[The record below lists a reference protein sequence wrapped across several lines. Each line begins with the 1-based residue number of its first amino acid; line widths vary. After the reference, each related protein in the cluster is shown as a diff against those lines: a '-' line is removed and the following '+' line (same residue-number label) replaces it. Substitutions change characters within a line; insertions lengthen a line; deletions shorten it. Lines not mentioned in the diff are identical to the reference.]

1 MVSITTAEQAL
12 KSVYLGVIAEQL
24 NIGVNP
30 FLAKIEQTNSDVWGK
45 EIIKLVSYGINGGIG
60 AGSETGNLPTAA
72 GNNYA
77 QLKAQLK
84 NLYGTL
90 EISDKAMRASQNS
103 SGAFV
108 NLLNAEMEGLLKAS
122 KFNLGRMLYGDGT
135 GKLANVVASSDT
147 DLSNI
152 TLDSVNR
159 VVEGMLID
167 TFDVSGNC
175 VANLRGRRIV
185 AVDREN
191 KVIRISGTNTR
202 KPAANDYITV
212 QNSSDY
218 EITGLEAIFS
228 ADDIYGLSRATN
240 YWLKPTIKAVTTFD
254 MTTMHSI
261 IDKLDFNAGSNIDM
275 ILASYASKY
284 KYLNLL
290 DVSRTNVDYM
300 TLDGGYKTLSFNGVP
315 FVVDRFI
322 NEGDMYFLNTNDFKL
337 HQLCDW
343 RWIEGDGNKI
353 IHQKSNTAT
362 YSATLVKYAEMICS
376 KPIGQAKLTGV
387 K

>member
-1 MVSITTAEQAL
+1 
-12 KSVYLGVIAEQL
+12 
-24 NIGVNP
+24 
-30 FLAKIEQTNSDVWGK
+30 
-45 EIIKLVSYGINGGIG
+45 
-60 AGSETGNLPTAA
+60 
-72 GNNYA
+72 
-77 QLKAQLK
+77 
-84 NLYGTL
+84 
-90 EISDKAMRASQNS
+90 AS
-103 SGAFV
+103 
-108 NLLNAEMEGLLKAS
+108 
-122 KFNLGRMLYGDGT
+122 
-135 GKLANVVASSDT
+135 
-147 DLSNI
+147 
-152 TLDSVNR
+152 
-159 VVEGMLID
+159 
-167 TFDVSGNC
+167 
-175 VANLRGRRIV
+175 
-185 AVDREN
+185 
-191 KVIRISGTNTR
+191 
-202 KPAANDYITV
+202 PATP
-212 QNSSDY
+212 S
-218 EITGLEAIFS
+218 
-228 ADDIYGLSRATN
+228 DDIYGLSRATN
-240 YWLKPTIKAVTTFD
+240 YWLKPTIKAITTFD